1 MRRPAAARR
10 QRGGIA
16 TMFALALPLVAGM
29 AGLALELA
37 MAFQRQGQLQQAA
50 DMSALAAAQQLD
62 GTAAGIDHAVQLAT
76 DLAFNRPVRGL
87 GRIVFNPAALRFASA
102 PGGPWLAYGAAVA
115 APLALHYARVD
126 MGALDASYSSMP
138 SLFGGLLGGATST
151 ALAVHAV
158 AGAQGVRVLPL
169 AICAPSSVAQATR
182 ANGGGVDE
190 IVQYGLRLGVGY
202 NLLALNP
209 APGAASG
216 EFFLVDPASPPGSPA
231 VAASTDDASVAP
243 FMCSGK
249 LAYPALAG
257 MLNLRRISAAGFGLW
272 QQLNSRFGLAGAAC
286 SAYHAPPDTN
296 VREYVGSGASWMNSV
311 PPQAAASASTPAP
324 GQPLQSVADG
334 APPLPPLAPAQYGTL
349 WAYGPARTP
358 AMAAINANK
367 WGTLYPAAPPLAA
380 SGWPLGGPYAVASY
394 GTAPL
399 NGVGRKGRRLLHV
412 PLLACPL
419 APGSQVQG
427 SVLAVA
433 RFLLTAR
440 ASASV
445 LPAEFAGILA
455 PAEIAA
461 LATDVELL
469 Q

>member
-1 MRRPAAARR
+1 MKRPAATRR

-16 TMFALALPLVAGM
+16 TLFALALPLVAGM

-50 DMSALAAAQQLD
+50 DMIALAAAQKLD
-62 GTAAGIDHAVQLAT
+62 GTAGGIDAALQLAGV
-76 DLAFNRPVRGL
+76 LAYNRPLRGI
-87 GRIVFNPAALRFASA
+87 GSITFNPAALTFASA
-102 PGGPWLAYGAAVA
+102 PGGPWLASGAAQA
-115 APLALHYARVD
+115 APLALRYARVD
-126 MGALDASYSSMP
+126 MAALDAAYTRLP
-138 SLFGGLLGGATST
+138 SPFGALLGGSGST

-158 AGAQGVRVLPL
+158 AGAQGLRVLPL

-216 EFFLVDPASPPGSPA
+216 EFFLVDPLSPPGSA
-231 VAASTDDASVAP
+231 ALAASTDDANVAP

-249 LAYPALAG
+249 LAYPALSGA
-257 MLNLRRISAAGFGLW
+257 LNLRRISATGFGLW
-272 QQLNSRFGLAGAAC
+272 QQLNARFGLAGAAC
-286 SAYHAPPDTN
+286 SSFHAPPDTN
-296 VREYVGSGASWMNSV
+296 VREYVGSGASWMNSA
-311 PPQAAASASTPAP
+311 PPQAAASSSTPAP
-324 GQPLQSVADG
+324 GQPLHSVADG
-334 APPLPPLAPAQYGTL
+334 APPLPAVAPAQYGTL

-358 AMAAINANK
+358 AMAAIHASK
-367 WGTLYPAAPPLAA
+367 WGTLYPAAQALAA
-380 SGWPLGGPYAVASY
+380 PAWPAAGPYHVASY

-399 NGVGRKGRRLLHV
+399 GVPGRKERRLLHV
-412 PLLACPL
+412 PLLACPI
-419 APGSQVQG
+419 AAGTQVQG
-427 SVLAVA
+427 TVLAVA

-440 ASASV
+440 ASASAV
-445 LPAEFAGILA
+445 PAEFAGILG
-455 PAEIAA
+455 PAETAA